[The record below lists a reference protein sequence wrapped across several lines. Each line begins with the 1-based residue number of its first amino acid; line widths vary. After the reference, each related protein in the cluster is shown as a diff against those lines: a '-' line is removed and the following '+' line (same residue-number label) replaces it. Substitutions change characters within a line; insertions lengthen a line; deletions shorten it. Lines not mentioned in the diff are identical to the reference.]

1 MIIEIS
7 FNRYQHNWYVGE
19 LYHKFYEYL
28 VDMYGNNN
36 VVYTPMDDLARR
48 FGHTSDAHSLSI
60 FSVYN
65 LIITNKKTNKTFIHS
80 LSDYAPI
87 MMNDNTG
94 ILNFDVAGFAC
105 TSNLSKDLYEKYG
118 EKYKIFP
125 SFYILENYSDINL
138 IELNRNKQIQK
149 INSCYFNGLCYG
161 DRAKYRD
168 LLSENN
174 TFIFRDKSNTS
185 DYRSKE
191 KYYEELNNYNFGLSL
206 DGAAKICYRDLEYF
220 GLGVLCLREPLQ
232 IITRTPLLPN
242 VHYVEFIGDDIK
254 SILYDL
260 DKSKTISKKLETKLE
275 GIIKSDY
282 SDILM
287 NARKWYEE
295 NCLPENQVKLLYTFL
310 VECSIIN

>member
-1 MIIEIS
+1 
-7 FNRYQHNWYVGE
+7 
-19 LYHKFYEYL
+19 
-28 VDMYGNNN
+28 
-36 VVYTPMDDLARR
+36 MDC
-48 FGHTSDAHSLSI
+48 
-60 FSVYN
+60 
-65 LIITNKKTNKTFIHS
+65 K
-80 LSDYAPI
+80 
-87 MMNDNTG
+87 
-94 ILNFDVAGFAC
+94 
-105 TSNLSKDLYEKYG
+105 
-118 EKYKIFP
+118 
-125 SFYILENYSDINL
+125 
-138 IELNRNKQIQK
+138 
-149 INSCYFNGLCYG
+149 
-161 DRAKYRD
+161 
-168 LLSENN
+168 
-174 TFIFRDKSNTS
+174 DKSNTS

>member
-1 MIIEIS
+1 MTKLIVS
-7 FNRYQHNWYVGE
+7 FDRYQSDWYVGE
-19 LYHKFYEYL
+19 LYYSFFKFLKTLPNISVEYKHIKDL
-28 VDMYGNNN
+28 SSEY
-36 VVYTPMDDLARR
+36 PQSDDKYI
-48 FGHTSDAHSLSI
+48 DI
-60 FSVYN
+60 FSIYN
-65 LIITNKKTNKTFIHS
+65 LIIINQDTKKTFIHS
-80 LSDYAPI
+80 LSDYAPT
-87 MMNDNTG
+87 MMDDVSG
-94 ILNFDVAGFAC
+94 ILNFKVAGFAC
-105 TSNLSKDLYEKYG
+105 TSNLNKDLYEKYSK
-118 EKYKIFP
+118 KYKIFP

-174 TFIFRDKSNTS
+174 TFIFKDKSNTS

-275 GIIKSDY
+275 EIIKSDY
-282 SDILM
+282 SDILI
-287 NARKWYEE
+287 NARAWYEE

-310 VECSIIN
+310 VECGIIN